1 MNFPTDKRLVV
12 ASDLDDVLCDFIS
25 KFMDIAY
32 EHFDVD
38 PKLRP
43 TSWEWDDVNMTAA
56 MVAGTWD
63 IIHSTPNFW
72 EMLGVENGASLPYV
86 SELNRKTRMYFPT
99 ARAIVPGRP
108 VEVQSARWL
117 FDNFGLMYPTV
128 VVGNSKGPLA
138 AALKYD
144 YFIDDRPKNCI
155 EVKQA
160 SPTTKVFLKN
170 ASHNQG
176 VVIPEIPRVKDF
188 DTFAKIV
195 LEA

>member
-1 MNFPTDKRLVV
+1 MSFPTDKRLVV

-25 KFMDIAY
+25 KFMDIAH

-72 EMLGVENGASLPYV
+72 ETLDVENGASLQYV